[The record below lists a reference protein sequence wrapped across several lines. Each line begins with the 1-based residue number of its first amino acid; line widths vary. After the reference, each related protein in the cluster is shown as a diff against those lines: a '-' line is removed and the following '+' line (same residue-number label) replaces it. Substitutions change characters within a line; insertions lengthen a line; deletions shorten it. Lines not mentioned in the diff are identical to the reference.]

1 MKQLQKRDYFIG
13 FSALIYGLFLFFNL
27 LNNLLSR
34 TSEVWR
40 FFYQFTQQSNL
51 LSSIWLILLGLST
64 FFAWEKVYTFVTK
77 KIVIVA
83 VTVYMSITFFI
94 VLFILNPVFAGRWI
108 PLSNTYEFLFHNATT
123 IVVWF
128 FYFLIKGNG
137 TLQSKQTPLV
147 LLYPFFYVI
156 LNLIVGYSTTYLS
169 GQAAFAYG
177 FINPGSY
184 GNNFL
189 IYILVLL
196 VLVVIFTL
204 FTLGLMAFKKRIN
217 LLYFDEIEKTKKI
230 ASK

>member
-1 MKQLQKRDYFIG
+1 LKQLQKRDYLIG
-13 FSALIYGLFLFFNL
+13 FSALIYGFFLFFNL

-64 FFAWEKVYTFVTK
+64 FFHWEKIYTFVTK

-83 VTVYMSITFFI
+83 ITVYISITFFI

-108 PLSNTYEFLFHNATT
+108 PLANTYEFLFHNATT

-128 FYFLIKGNG
+128 FYFLIKGHG
-137 TLQSKQTPLV
+137 TLEYKQIPKV
-147 LLYPFFYVI
+147 LLYPLFYVI

-184 GNNFL
+184 GNNFFL
-189 IYILVLL
+189 YFLVLL
-196 VLVVIFTL
+196 VLLAIFTL
-204 FTLGLMAFKKRIN
+204 FTFGLIAFKKRIN
-217 LLYFDEIEKTKKI
+217 HLYFDEFEKGFNK
-230 ASK
+230 